1 MGASNEYPYILNNK
15 PSTQVAAEL
24 NNNHQVVGDHV
35 VIGKSKST
43 KLKSTSTNGTNTT
56 TSAEGL
62 IETSLSSDNS
72 SGSNSDNSSTDEGID
87 NPEDVVL
94 DDDDDENGSVLK
106 IDHQQTH
113 LHHEHHHNH
122 HYQHHRRNRNP
133 SGGAESTNSTIIQGS
148 LTPTTTVSTTEAFE
162 EDEQQVER
170 FLNGTNIKHFND
182 LKTEESNLLK
192 EIELLELEQSETEI
206 KCRLNSQKESLQK
219 SSNNIDNDDDDDEE
233 LLEFQRIECEIKL
246 SELRKCLLVIQKQIE
261 NYRKK
266 LDIEVCEDQLS
277 INRPICSSLLFAN
290 MTDSMLE
297 ECRLDAEQQINLDDS
312 LKEEHL
318 APLASADEWDTESQ
332 NTNLSLPIS
341 LTKSSTKIES
351 DLPAAQQPTSLIK
364 SIGSLE
370 NSNVHLSDTD
380 DSDDETTTFELKKN
394 LNQNGKTPPRT
405 PIRKESLQSNNTF
418 NINEAATLERDDF
431 HRQSLHE
438 ELLHESI
445 EQSLKQINSVSDEDQ
460 EQFVISPAAT
470 KPPLP
475 KRSSIEDSPPVD
487 DGSNNQSSL
496 KNGGST
502 SLIRRDSQYE
512 NEQNHR
518 CDITHSRGYER
529 IQMLNNRSAQLPV
542 TASKMESSNNENKS
556 HSLDDL
562 LKSDKDNQDDVVAMK
577 RRSAKFPTE
586 NVTQH
591 ELDTTNQPNVR
602 KRNSESSN
610 TINSRTSISSTSQR
624 PLTIYL
630 PSHSEQLNLIT
641 HLHKQGHDLT
651 SSIVTNHLLITP
663 FTCSGYLYKQC
674 SGSSSKWRKRYFH
687 FNRVRKVFVYF
698 HDRNAFEKRRHP
710 KRGVFFDEIQDVYVD
725 HTRINVKKFFGSSN
739 GSNGSNDRHQ
749 SPSRH
754 SHHLMNTSLS
764 ASSSG
769 NNSRSVF
776 VVATTTMNR
785 KFTLSTFSPELMR
798 IWMDIIFT
806 GANAYLQDYEFDA

>member
-1 MGASNEYPYILNNK
+1 M
-15 PSTQVAAEL
+15 AAEL

-206 KCRLNSQKESLQK
+206 KCRLNNQKESLQK

-312 LKEEHL
+312 
-318 APLASADEWDTESQ
+318 
-332 NTNLSLPIS
+332 
-341 LTKSSTKIES
+341 
-351 DLPAAQQPTSLIK
+351 
-364 SIGSLE
+364 
-370 NSNVHLSDTD
+370 
-380 DSDDETTTFELKKN
+380 
-394 LNQNGKTPPRT
+394 
-405 PIRKESLQSNNTF
+405 
-418 NINEAATLERDDF
+418 
-431 HRQSLHE
+431 
-438 ELLHESI
+438 
-445 EQSLKQINSVSDEDQ
+445 
-460 EQFVISPAAT
+460 
-470 KPPLP
+470 
-475 KRSSIEDSPPVD
+475 
-487 DGSNNQSSL
+487 
-496 KNGGST
+496 
-502 SLIRRDSQYE
+502 
-512 NEQNHR
+512 
-518 CDITHSRGYER
+518 
-529 IQMLNNRSAQLPV
+529 
-542 TASKMESSNNENKS
+542 
-556 HSLDDL
+556 
-562 LKSDKDNQDDVVAMK
+562 
-577 RRSAKFPTE
+577 
-586 NVTQH
+586 
-591 ELDTTNQPNVR
+591 
-602 KRNSESSN
+602 
-610 TINSRTSISSTSQR
+610 
-624 PLTIYL
+624 
-630 PSHSEQLNLIT
+630 
-641 HLHKQGHDLT
+641 
-651 SSIVTNHLLITP
+651 
-663 FTCSGYLYKQC
+663 
-674 SGSSSKWRKRYFH
+674 
-687 FNRVRKVFVYF
+687 
-698 HDRNAFEKRRHP
+698 
-710 KRGVFFDEIQDVYVD
+710 
-725 HTRINVKKFFGSSN
+725 
-739 GSNGSNDRHQ
+739 
-749 SPSRH
+749 
-754 SHHLMNTSLS
+754 
-764 ASSSG
+764 
-769 NNSRSVF
+769 
-776 VVATTTMNR
+776 
-785 KFTLSTFSPELMR
+785 
-798 IWMDIIFT
+798 
-806 GANAYLQDYEFDA
+806 